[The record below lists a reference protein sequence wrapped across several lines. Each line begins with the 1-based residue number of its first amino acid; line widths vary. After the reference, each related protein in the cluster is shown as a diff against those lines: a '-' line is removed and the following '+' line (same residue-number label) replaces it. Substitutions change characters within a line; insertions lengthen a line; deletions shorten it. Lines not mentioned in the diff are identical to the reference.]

1 MSYTPLFIYS
11 LITLYVIFFSGYKY
25 EKKIIVIPAFILSLF
40 VGMRGAVSGY
50 DYGVYK
56 YFYEL
61 EYNQNPYGYEFLF
74 VVSRNLV
81 KFLGGNYNVFILLLG
96 LFFVLGTCY
105 IFNKH
110 SNNPSLV
117 MLIYLSTFF
126 FWHNFNILRNF
137 IAIIIF
143 YIAIKF
149 ILEKKTLNYL
159 ILIIIAINFHA
170 TAIILI
176 PLYLIGNLRIKKSV
190 MIILTI
196 SSIFLAKISDVIF
209 KLDIKFMG
217 IGERISRYAGIRE
230 MGNLQEY
237 LELIAV
243 LIFATVIFLL

>member
-137 IAIIIF
+137 IAIII
-143 YIAIKF
+143 
-149 ILEKKTLNYL
+149 
-159 ILIIIAINFHA
+159 
-170 TAIILI
+170 
-176 PLYLIGNLRIKKSV
+176 
-190 MIILTI
+190 
-196 SSIFLAKISDVIF
+196 
-209 KLDIKFMG
+209 
-217 IGERISRYAGIRE
+217 
-230 MGNLQEY
+230 
-237 LELIAV
+237 
-243 LIFATVIFLL
+243 